1 MQTKV
6 RSLFLATFSYKLI
19 FKRFRRELSR
29 AVTLL
34 EMIKRREK
42 SKRAQLL
49 LTIEIFEKRY
59 AARDFN
65 GQLVQDVVNSMARS
79 LRYAPKFCFVFFKP
93 NLHFCFDFF
102 RPACAPLHSNQYQH
116 SPLSSSNLAV
126 WGNSASGTT
135 SNSHH
140 LYNSSSQYHSPSQ
153 KVGHHSTTI
162 RDADGN
168 IIRKEKRQYRKRK
181 HKLQKEKGIQSGS
194 GMTTMSNAGHGGS
207 GSGVGLG
214 YSTTG
219 HHLHNLSGK

>member
-1 MQTKV
+1 M
-6 RSLFLATFSYKLI
+6 SLEFCFHY
-19 FKRFRRELSR
+19 FRRELSR

-65 GQLVQDVVNSMARS
+65 GQLLLDVVNSMARS
-79 LRYAPKFCFVFFKP
+79 QRYAITHCSFKSRS
-93 NLHFCFDFF
+93 NQKNKILY

-116 SPLSSSNLAV
+116 SPLSTSNLAA
-126 WGNSASGTT
+126 WGNSGSGNT
-135 SNSHH
+135 SNSHL

-153 KVGHHSTTI
+153 KSGHHSTTI

-181 HKLQKEKGIQSGS
+181 HKLQKEKGMQSSSGMMNMGNSGHGNSGAGS
-194 GMTTMSNAGHGGS
+194 GLA
-207 GSGVGLG
+207 
-214 YSTTG
+214 YSSTG
-219 HHLHNLSGK
+219 HHLHHLSSKQK